1 MRCFDAAA
9 EAAMIDEVKAAAKD
23 GDSLGGVV
31 EVLGYG
37 MPIGLG
43 SHVHWDRK
51 IDAALA
57 QAIMSIQAVK
67 GVEIGDG
74 FEVAGRRGQRRP
86 RRHHLGRGQQRI
98 PPRDCAWPAAP
109 RVA

>member
-1 MRCFDAAA
+1 
-9 EAAMIDEVKAAAKD
+9 MIDEVKAAAKD

-37 MPIGLG
+37 IPIGLG

-57 QAIMSIQAVK
+57 QAVMSIQAVK
-67 GVEIGDG
+67 GVELGDG
-74 FEVAGRRGQRRP
+74 FEAPAVVAAQHTTPSCGTTRPASIAARQR
-86 RRHHLGRGQQRI
+86 
-98 PPRDCAWPAAP
+98 WPVAP
-109 RVA
+109 RAV

>member
-1 MRCFDAAA
+1 LAKKLLGELGVSILSHVIQMGSVRSKASERPTIADLDRVDASPVRCFDSAA

-37 MPIGLG
+37 MPTGLG

-57 QAIMSIQAVK
+57 HAGMHLQSVK
-67 GVEIGDG
+67 
-74 FEVAGRRGQRRP
+74 R
-86 RRHHLGRGQQRI
+86 
-98 PPRDCAWPAAP
+98 
-109 RVA
+109 